1 MPRAGLSAEAVVGA
15 AVAVVDE
22 SGESALTLAAVA
34 QRVGVK
40 APSLYKHVD
49 GLPALR
55 AAVAVASKA
64 ELATVLEDAATGRA
78 GADAVRTLARAYRQW
93 ALAYPGRYPMTVAAP
108 VPGDGADAR
117 QSQRLYDVVAAA
129 LRGYALD
136 GASEVDAIR
145 SLRAVLHGFVGL
157 ENAGGFGLPD
167 DVDRSFAGAVD
178 AVVAT
183 LGDEAR

>member
-1 MPRAGLSAEAVVGA
+1 MPRAGLSAGAVVAA

-55 AAVAVASKA
+55 SAVAVTSKQ
-64 ELATVLEDAATGRA
+64 ELASDLERTASGRA
-78 GADAVRTLARAYRQW
+78 GADAIRALAAAYRAW
-93 ALAYPGRYPMTVAAP
+93 ALAHPGRYPLTVVAADP
-108 VPGDGADAR
+108 DDRADVGA
-117 QSQRLYDVVAAA
+117 SQRLYDVVAAA
-129 LRGYALD
+129 LRGYSLD
-136 GASEVDAIR
+136 DAHEVDAIR
-145 SLRAVLHGFVGL
+145 ALRAVLHGFVGL

-167 DVDRSFAGAVD
+167 DVDRSFGRAVD
-178 AVVAT
+178 AVIAT
-183 LGDEAR
+183 LDA